1 MSEVQEKLNDLKTVG
16 GALCL
21 DFANTV
27 SWRRDGDFGNH
38 LLDYADLIAWGGHVG
53 TLDEMLADTLRNR
66 AASHPKLAQAAY
78 DRAIALREA
87 IYRIFSSISAGDSI
101 QESDL
106 ARLNTSLADA
116 LEHLRIMN
124 REGAFSLDWH
134 AVEGELDLPLWM
146 VARSAADLLA
156 SERLPRVHE
165 CQGKNCGWLFL
176 DRTRNRSRRWCDMAD
191 CGNREKA
198 RRNYARKR
206 GAAAA
211 GKGS

>member
-1 MSEVQEKLNDLKTVG
+1 MLKDLKIVG
-16 GALCL
+16 GELCL

-38 LLDYADLIAWGGHVG
+38 LYDYADLIAWGVHVKA
-53 TLDEMLADTLRNR
+53 LDEMLADTLRNR

-78 DRAIALREA
+78 NRAIALREA

-101 QESDL
+101 RKSDL
-106 ARLNTSLADA
+106 TRLNVSLATA
-116 LEHLRIMN
+116 LKHLRIVN
-124 REGAFSLDWH
+124 RREIFVLDWH
-134 AVEGELDLPLWM
+134 EVEGKLDLPSWTA
-146 VARSAADLLA
+146 ARSAADLLA

-165 CQGKNCGWLFL
+165 CQGQDCGWLFL
-176 DRTRNRSRRWCDMAD
+176 DQSRNHSRRWCDMAD

-206 GAAAA
+206 GAATTS
-211 GKGS
+211 KGS

>member
-1 MSEVQEKLNDLKTVG
+1 MSEMSEKLNALKIVG
-16 GALCL
+16 GEFCL

-27 SWRRDGDFGNH
+27 AWRRDGDFGNH
-38 LLDYADLIAWGGHVG
+38 LFNYADLIAWSEHVG
-53 TLDEMLADTLRNR
+53 ALDRLQADTLRNH
-66 AASHPKLAQAAY
+66 AAAHPRLAQAAY
-78 DRAIALREA
+78 KRAIALREA
-87 IYRIFSSISAGDSI
+87 IYRIFSSISAGGSI

-106 ARLNTSLADA
+106 AWLNASLADA

-124 REGAFSLDWH
+124 REKTFVLDWH

-146 VARSAADLLA
+146 VARSAADLLT
-156 SERLPRVHE
+156 SKRLPHVHE

-176 DRTRNRSRRWCDMAD
+176 DRTRNHSRRWCDMAD

-198 RRNYARKR
+198 RRNYERKR

-211 GKGS
+211 SKGS